1 MLYRGVFWVTDTA
14 LIENSIIAV
23 RFACTSDG
31 QLTDADSDT
40 QAEHLQKEIN
50 HKKIWAQL
58 PHKVTLGK
66 PFDYYP
72 RGRVEVRKG
81 GKVLIFCSPYICNDK
96 LKEAISNLF
105 GLTEQNGIKGVTLK
119 ADGSAHYRCLQMI
132 DQKQQGKNQV
142 IK

>member
-1 MLYRGVFWVTDTA
+1 MLYRGVFWVTDTE
-14 LIENSIIAV
+14 LSEDSIIDV
-23 RFACTSDG
+23 KIACTRDG
-31 QLTDADSDT
+31 RLTDADSDT

-81 GKVLIFCSPYICNDK
+81 GSVLIFCSPYICTDK

-132 DQKQQGKNQV
+132 DQKQQGNNQV

>member
-14 LIENSIIAV
+14 LGSDSIIAV
-23 RFACTSDG
+23 KFPCTSDG

-81 GKVLIFCSPYICNDK
+81 GKVLIFCSPYICTDK

-119 ADGSAHYRCLQMI
+119 ADGSAHYRCNLCN
-132 DQKQQGKNQV
+132 DN
-142 IK
+142 